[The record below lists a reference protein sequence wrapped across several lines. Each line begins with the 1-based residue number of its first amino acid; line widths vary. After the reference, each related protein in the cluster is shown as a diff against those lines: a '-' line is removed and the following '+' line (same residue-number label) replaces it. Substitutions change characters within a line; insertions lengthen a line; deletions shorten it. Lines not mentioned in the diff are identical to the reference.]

1 MFTEIYQRELARW
14 INEQEVKEMEAKELD
29 LLRNFTKK
37 GAPTVATAGDSTDLQ
52 AGLRI
57 RSNFYVNRIRIHP
70 IGILKLDPAPIPGS
84 YVPIN
89 KAVNCFTIT
98 VKFL

>member
-57 RSNFYVNRIRIHP
+57 RSNFFFLTGSGSIQSEFK
-70 IGILKLDPAPIPGS
+70 KLDPAPIPGS
-84 YVPIN
+84 YLCTN
-89 KAVNCFTIT
+89 K
-98 VKFL
+98 